1 MYGLSYIIIRT
12 LHTLNVTTVL
22 TKKKTK
28 AWQHGL
34 ANSVTWQLDCMDQ
47 HQAMMTSDEWP
58 WFSFLYQDQ
67 VTASLESCG

>member
-47 HQAMMTSDEWP
+47 HQAMMTSDE
-58 WFSFLYQDQ
+58 
-67 VTASLESCG
+67 